1 MDKIKEL
8 FLKNLPL
15 KILSLLVAFL
25 LWLNITSTQKA
36 RLEFYSDVE
45 IKPYPKGLI
54 VEQIQPEKVLVILE
68 GPKNALSNVNI
79 SQIQTYVD
87 GFQIKEGEN
96 LLSVNISK
104 ELIKNFK
111 IVSIYPDRVLVYAR
125 KRK

>member
-1 MDKIKEL
+1 MEKIKEI
-8 FLKNLPL
+8 FLNNLLL

-36 RLEFYSDVE
+36 RVEFYSDVE
-45 IKPYPKGLI
+45 IKPYPKDLTI
-54 VEQIQPEKVLVILE
+54 EQIQPEKVLIIIE

-87 GFQIKEGEN
+87 GFKIKEGEN
-96 LLSVNISK
+96 LLPVEISK
-104 ELIKNFK
+104 EIMKNFK
-111 IVSIYPDRVLVYAR
+111 IISIYPDRVLVYAK

>member
-1 MDKIKEL
+1 MEKIKGI
-8 FLKNLPL
+8 FLNNLPL

-36 RLEFYSDVE
+36 RVEFYSDVE
-45 IKPYPKGLI
+45 IKPYPKDLI
-54 VEQIQPEKVLVILE
+54 IEQIQPEKVLIIIE

-87 GFQIKEGEN
+87 GFKLKEGEN
-96 LLSVNISK
+96 LLPVEISK
-104 ELIKNFK
+104 DLIKNFK
-111 IVSIYPDRVLVYAR
+111 IISIYPDRVLVYAK